1 MEYAVYVTILPTS
14 RSCRGVRGGRKN
26 FSTLGR
32 IKNFPT
38 LGRIKKL
45 SRPRVD
51 RKFIHPVMDDFI
63 IIIGQENYQLSL
75 FTGEYQVDK

>member
-1 MEYAVYVTILPTS
+1 MYVTILPTS
-14 RSCRGVRGGRKN
+14 SSCGGMGVRGERKN

-32 IKNFPT
+32 IKKTYCP
-38 LGRIKKL
+38 REDKKIIH
-45 SRPRVD
+45 PRAD
-51 RKFIHPVMDDFI
+51 KKFIHPGMDDFI